1 MKVLVTGAGGFL
13 GSHVVRALHARGH
26 EVRAMVRPGRPR
38 AHVEGWGEVVEGD
51 LLDEALLR
59 KVSRDCGGLIHC
71 AARMGY
77 WSRRNAEQRAV
88 NVEGTSKLLRA
99 AHANG
104 TARIV
109 HVSSIATIGAS
120 ADGTVLDETH
130 RWNPRALRIHYVTS
144 KKEAEER
151 AFAAAWAGMH
161 VVVVNPSMLVGP
173 RLDGR
178 PPSAT
183 VTRIA
188 RGETR
193 WVPPGGTSVAD
204 VEDVADACV
213 DALTKGRSGERYIL
227 GGANTTWSD
236 LYAAIA
242 AELRVR
248 APNRRMPMVAVRAL
262 RVATSGL
269 DTFGLSRPPW
279 TPEIFRSYG
288 LYAFVDSSKAR
299 RELGYAPRPLNE
311 VIARVCAAV

>member
-1 MKVLVTGAGGFL
+1 MRVLVTGAGGFL
-13 GSHVVRALHARGH
+13 GSHVVRALRARGH
-26 EVRAMVRPGRPR
+26 DVRAMVRPGRPR
-38 AHVEGWGEVVEGD
+38 AHLEEFAEVVEGD
-51 LLDEALLR
+51 LTEEARLR
-59 KVSRDCGGLIHC
+59 TISRDCGGLVHC
-71 AARMGY
+71 GARMGY

-120 ADGTVLDETH
+120 KDGTVLDETH
-130 RWNPRALRIHYVTS
+130 SWNPRALRIHYVTS

-193 WVPPGGTSVAD
+193 WVPPGGTNVVD
-204 VEDVADACV
+204 VEDVAGACV

-227 GGANTTWSD
+227 GGTNTTWSD

-248 APNRRMPMVAVRAL
+248 APNRRMPMLAVRAL
-262 RVATSGL
+262 RATTGSL
-269 DTFGLSRPPW
+269 DAVGLSRPPW

-299 RELGYAPRPLNE
+299 RELGYAPRSLNE
-311 VIARVCAAV
+311 VIARVCAAI